1 MRKDDKQSERGN
13 MNEHQLSSSC
23 TDRLICRTHAATVD
37 PNIGFGGWAGGWR
50 VDPTLSIKAV
60 EIFDR

>member
-37 PNIGFGGWAGGWR
+37 PNIGFGGWAGGW
-50 VDPTLSIKAV
+50 
-60 EIFDR
+60 